1 MSANTMATPKKYF
14 HDHFVLL
21 LLSVNVFLAFAD
33 IIYILV
39 RLGTSH
45 GSSYIVQYRPS
56 LGISAYQ
63 QGSVLEL
70 FSFAGFAL
78 IVLIIHAAL
87 SLRAYNIHR
96 QLAVAILCLG
106 ALLLLL
112 TVIISN
118 ALLVL
123 H

>member
-1 MSANTMATPKKYF
+1 MATTKKYF

-21 LLSVNVFLAFAD
+21 LLSANIFLAFAG
-33 IIYILV
+33 IVYILV
-39 RLGTSH
+39 RIGTNH

-56 LGISAYQ
+56 LGIGAYQ
-63 QGSVLEL
+63 AGSVLEL

-78 IVLIIHAAL
+78 IVLVVHTAL
-87 SLRAYNIHR
+87 SLRAYKIHR

-106 ALLLLL
+106 ILLLLL